1 MPFTANTLHVVFPY
15 AAIMASAGVLE
26 SLSTMQ
32 LLDNLTDDGKRGS
45 TARECLG
52 QGTGNVLAGLTGGI
66 GGCAVLG
73 QSIVTMQSGGGVS
86 RWSGMSMALFLAL
99 GIVVGV
105 PLLANVPVASL
116 VGVMLLV
123 CYSTFSW
130 SLLRLMHKIPKL
142 DAFVI
147 ALVSKLTV
155 HMDLAIVNSLGFAY
169 KQTRSIPISTCTQS
183 DKGQ

>member
-1 MPFTANTLHVVFPY
+1 
-15 AAIMASAGVLE
+15 MASAGVLE

-32 LLDNLTDDGKRGS
+32 LLDNFTDDGKRGS

-66 GGCAVLG
+66 GGCALLG
-73 QSIVTMQSGGGVS
+73 QSIINMQSGGGVS

-116 VGVMLLV
+116 VGVMPLV
-123 CYSTFSW
+123 CYSTFS
-130 SLLRLMHKIPKL
+130 
-142 DAFVI
+142 
-147 ALVSKLTV
+147 
-155 HMDLAIVNSLGFAY
+155 
-169 KQTRSIPISTCTQS
+169 
-183 DKGQ
+183 